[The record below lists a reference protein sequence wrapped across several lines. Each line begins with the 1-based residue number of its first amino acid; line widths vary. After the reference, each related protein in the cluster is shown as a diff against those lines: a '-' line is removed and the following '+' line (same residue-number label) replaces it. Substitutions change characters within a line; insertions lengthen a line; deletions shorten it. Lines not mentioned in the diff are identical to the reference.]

1 MSLKAH
7 MKICV
12 MDMEYHIVNGY
23 LKKGMINMDKKTAA
37 FIMNLASGLIALF
50 FLNNTDDNTQCVVI
64 IFYCLLQ
71 SIYLKL

>member
-1 MSLKAH
+1 MIEH
-7 MKICV
+7 
-12 MDMEYHIVNGY
+12 

-50 FLNNTDDNTQCVVI
+50 FLNNTDDNTQYVVL